1 MSFSRENSLWGPD
14 SFQLKLFMWKRPEN
28 VCLTKSR
35 AETFFWKDLPL
46 GPLGVQLWWLH
57 TIALL
62 VSSYFGCLRML
73 TQQETN
79 PPNSF
84 CDILGPWIVSIK
96 SLYVKTLRKWFFW
109 PNQEPRPFWKDLR
122 LGPLGMWL
130 WWLHTIALLVSNYF
144 GCLGMFTQ
152 QETSPPNVS
161 DILGSWFVS
170 ITTLYVKMLK
180 KWFFWPNQEPG
191 PFWKDLRLGPLGM
204 WLWWLHTI
212 ALSVS
217 NYFGCL
223 GMFTQ
228 QETSPPNVSDIL
240 GSWFVS
246 ITTLYVKML
255 KKWFFWPNQEPGPF
269 GRIYVWGLWGCDYG
283 GCTPLLC

>member
-1 MSFSRENSLWGPD
+1 MYLTIIPMLVIYFLLDFLDSPPTSHQLSPLMSFRSYLWH
-14 SFQLKLFMWKRPEN
+14 
-28 VCLTKSR
+28 
-35 AETFFWKDLPL
+35 L
-46 GPLGVQLWWLH
+46 GSW
-57 TIALL
+57 
-62 VSSYFGCLRML
+62 F
-73 TQQETN
+73 
-79 PPNSF
+79 
-84 CDILGPWIVSIK
+84 VSIK
-96 SLYVKTLRKWFFW
+96 ILFVKACRKWFFW

-180 KWFFWPNQEPG
+180 KWFFLPNQEPG

-212 ALSVS
+212 ALLVS

-223 GMFTQ
+223 RMFTQ

-255 KKWFFWPNQEPGPF
+255 RKWFFWPNPEPRPSWNDLPW
-269 GRIYVWGLWGCDYG
+269 RPVWVFENNRM
-283 GCTPLLC
+283 